1 MITLFFELLLNDMIE
16 RARIT
21 VSISSIMR
29 TIYATNSSF
38 LATVFI
44 LLIDQITSMYRIFMS
59 KNY

>member
-21 VSISSIMR
+21 VSISSIMC

-38 LATVFI
+38 LATFFI
-44 LLIDQITSMYRIFMS
+44 LLLI
-59 KNY
+59 K